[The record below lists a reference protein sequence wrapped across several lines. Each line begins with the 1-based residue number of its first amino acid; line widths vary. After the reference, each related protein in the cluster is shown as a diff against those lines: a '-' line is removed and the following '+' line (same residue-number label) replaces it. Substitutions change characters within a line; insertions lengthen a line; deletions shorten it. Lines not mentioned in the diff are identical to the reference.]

1 MNLLCG
7 GVVYAVPAEMGTLVI
22 PLMGCVASTQ
32 TETHILPPLII
43 QEVPYIRTFR
53 FWTLKD
59 VNVCSTNIRHEW
71 NCSLPSLSYC
81 WWSFSSAISHL
92 LSLLQWVTLLA
103 CSLDASPCVP
113 AIVPYYCTF
122 KVLHFKDVF
131 FIFVC
136 FFMYYLCEKYYKPIT
151 VQHYRADCVCWVPRL
166 TLWTYE

>member
-92 LSLLQWVTLLA
+92 LSLLQSVTLLA
-103 CSLDASPCVP
+103 SSLHASPCMTV
-113 AIVPYYCTF
+113 VLHYCTF
-122 KVLHFKDVF
+122 QGPIRLKLFCLF
-131 FIFVC
+131 FVC
-136 FFMYYLCEKYYKPIT
+136 FLCPICVKCIRNLLQYNAIVLVGYLG
-151 VQHYRADCVCWVPRL
+151 
-166 TLWTYE
+166 

>member
-43 QEVPYIRTFR
+43 QEVLYIRTFR

-92 LSLLQWVTLLA
+92 LSLLQSVTLLA
-103 CSLDASPCVP
+103 CSLGASPCVP
-113 AIVPYYCTF
+113 AVVLHYCTSQDSVCKIKNISF
-122 KVLHFKDVF
+122 VLC
-131 FIFVC
+131 VC
-136 FFMYYLCEKYYKPIT
+136 LLFMYYLCAKYYKPIT
-151 VQHYRADCVCWVPRL
+151 VQYHTADFVS
-166 TLWTYE
+166 